1 MRIQVKGGGAP
12 PKKGSPH
19 EGSAVMSPTDYAD
32 VAVKPPLLFLGAL
45 ALGCLLTL
53 ILPIGPGLAQPN
65 GLGIVVG
72 VVFIALGFALAILA
86 ARAFHRAGTH
96 VVPGLPATALVTAG
110 PYHLSRNPIYI
121 GLVLVY
127 FGLSIIL
134 TSVWVLLLLIPALM
148 ILQRGVVEQEEDYL
162 ERKFGDAYTS
172 YKARVPRWL

>member
-1 MRIQVKGGGAP
+1 
-12 PKKGSPH
+12 
-19 EGSAVMSPTDYAD
+19 MSTTDYAD
-32 VAVKPPLLFLGAL
+32 VAIKPPLLFVVAL

-65 GLGIVVG
+65 GLGLTVG
-72 VVFIALGFALAILA
+72 FVFTGLGFVLAILA

-96 VVPGLPATALVTAG
+96 VVPGLPATALVTAR
-110 PYHLSRNPIYI
+110 PYHLTRNPIYI

-148 ILQRGVVEQEEDYL
+148 ILQRGVIEKEEDYL
-162 ERKFGDAYTS
+162 ERKFGDAYTR